1 MISID
6 GWQID
11 TDASRIARNG
21 VCKKLEP
28 RSMELL
34 LYFAEH
40 PDQVVSRQEIEDSV
54 WKDRVVGYEALS
66 VAIGKIRKAFE
77 DNDKKHRVIETI
89 PKLGYRLI
97 APVLST
103 GTEPELFRHELPGK
117 PSIAVLPFTNISG
130 DPQQELFADGL
141 TYDIIMGLSVCKP
154 LFVIARGSSFV
165 YKGRDVDLQTIAGE
179 LGVQYLLEGSV
190 SRSTDRCRV
199 NVQLVDSKT
208 GHPVWSQQYNR
219 ELADLFE
226 LQDDI
231 KQSVVASVT
240 VQVMLVEGH
249 HGLAGS
255 RTDIRL
261 WDLLNQA
268 TSLNFELTK
277 ESLEKSLKV
286 SERTLSLYP
295 DNAQATMSVANA
307 LFHMV
312 VMGYEERRG
321 ELLQRARD
329 LAERALQT
337 EEENEWFHVLYAWI
351 LLEFGEEDQAIE
363 EIERGIE
370 INSNFAIL
378 YGGMADVLSY
388 KGQPEKAVENAM
400 LAIRLNPMDP
410 SNFLRFIAIARAYF
424 SLREYQKAIEWAKKA
439 LQRRRDFHEGH
450 VVLIASL
457 SAQGEMEQASG
468 ALNKYLELYPDTTAK
483 SLVKLGTTAV
493 QFKPPDRKKVIELLV
508 KAGMPKSED

>member
-11 TDASRIARNG
+11 ADSSRIVRNG
-21 VCKKLEP
+21 VHKKLEP

-34 LYFAEH
+34 LYFTEH
-40 PDQVVSRQEIEDSV
+40 PNQVVSRQQIEDSV
-54 WKDRVVGYEALS
+54 WKGRVVGYEALS

-77 DNDKKHRVIETI
+77 DNGKQHRVIETI
-89 PKLGYRLI
+89 PKLGYRLL
-97 APVLST
+97 APVLPT
-103 GTEPELFRHELPGK
+103 GSEPESFRYELPEK
-117 PSIAVLPFTNISG
+117 PSIVVLPFTNISG
-130 DPQQELFADGL
+130 DPQQEFFADGL
-141 TYDIIMGLSVCKP
+141 TDDIIMGLSVCKP
-154 LFVIARGSSFV
+154 LFVIARGSSFA
-165 YKGRDVDLQTIAGE
+165 YKDRDADVKTIASE

-190 SRSTDRCRV
+190 RRSADRCRV
-199 NVQLVDSKT
+199 NVQLVDSDS
-208 GHPVWSQQYNR
+208 GHPVWSQQYDR

-240 VQVMLVEGH
+240 TQVMIVEGR
-249 HGLAGS
+249 HGLEGS

-268 TSLNFELTK
+268 TSLLFELTK
-277 ESLEKSLKV
+277 DSLEKSLEI
-286 SERTLSLYP
+286 SERTLSRYP
-295 DNAQATMSVANA
+295 DSAEAIMSVASA
-307 LFHMV
+307 LYHLV
-312 VMGYEERRG
+312 IMGHDDRRD

-329 LAERALQT
+329 LAQRAL
-337 EEENEWFHVLYAWI
+337 EIKEENEWFHLTYAWI

-388 KGQPEKAVENAM
+388 KGRSEEAIEHAM
-400 LAIRLNPMDP
+400 LALRLNPMDP
-410 SNFLRFIAIARAYF
+410 ANFFRFISIARANFCLGKYP
-424 SLREYQKAIEWAKKA
+424 KAIEWAKKA
-439 LQRRRDFHEGH
+439 LQRRHDFHEGH

-457 SAQGEMEQASG
+457 SAQGDMERASD
-468 ALNKYLELYPDTTAK
+468 ALTKYLKFHPDTTAT
-483 SLVKLGTTAV
+483 SIVKLGSTAI
-493 QFKPPDRKKVIELLV
+493 QLQPLDRKKVIELLI
-508 KAGMPKSED
+508 KAGMPED